1 MDPNEALKA
10 LEPTHMLLI
19 GDRIHDVEGAA
30 QAGIPSVLVGWGYGS
45 DEERAKAAYT
55 VDTPEEL
62 DALVQRWANEG

>member
-1 MDPNEALKA
+1 
-10 LEPTHMLLI
+10 MLLI